1 MMTAAMQSPTASASD
16 SAGPAYIAG
25 GGIARPR
32 RPAVLARIPW
42 EWLGWG
48 VLVAAFLL
56 GFGIAVA
63 RVVGD
68 GCTDF
73 TGFCKAGRHVL
84 EHGSRDPTSCLIRYW
99 PSADVPWVF
108 FALLPLPLGAA
119 IWYAVGTWS
128 WFGLLRTIH
137 GQLLAG
143 DDPASRHSVLVA
155 GLLAAPLAIDG
166 LCLGSFHVLMV
177 WLMAAGLLR
186 ACRGRT
192 WSGGLLLGL
201 ASWLKLLPL
210 LGVGYLLLKRRWGS
224 ASLALGFTVLF
235 DVVLSLAAFGPGG
248 AWREHAAWWH
258 RGVTATMYRQLARE
272 RVGEEDRPTNQS
284 LAVTVRRL
292 LSSHG
297 NPMDPARRRVIL
309 AELTPQQLQAVFLGT
324 TALLAAGIAAFCRRD
339 RKGSPPR
346 QGSDELPAQIAL
358 VVLATLWF
366 SPVVW
371 SYHLTAAT
379 PALAVVLYR
388 CRHHQAVAWA
398 VIGVWLTALSLL
410 ACPVARAAG
419 ILFWLSLLLGLAL
432 VRTRPAEPAPQ

>member
-1 MMTAAMQSPTASASD
+1 
-16 SAGPAYIAG
+16 
-25 GGIARPR
+25 
-32 RPAVLARIPW
+32 
-42 EWLGWG
+42 
-48 VLVAAFLL
+48 VLVASLLL

-73 TGFCKAGRHVL
+73 TGFCKAGRYVL
-84 EHGSRDPTSCLIRYW
+84 EYGSRDPTSCLARYW
-99 PSADVPWVF
+99 PSADVPWILF
-108 FALLPLPLGAA
+108 TFLPLPLGAA

-128 WFGLLRTIH
+128 WLALLRTIH

-143 DDPASRHSVLVA
+143 DDLARRHSVLVA
-155 GLLAAPLAIDG
+155 GLLALPLAVDG
-166 LCLGSFHVLMV
+166 LCLGTFHVLMV
-177 WLMAAGLLR
+177 WLMLAGLLR

-224 ASLALGFTVLF
+224 AAVALGFAVLL
-235 DVVLSLAAFGPGG
+235 DVVLSLGAFGPAG

-258 RGVTATMYRQLARE
+258 RGVTGTMLRQLARE
-272 RVGEEDRPTNQS
+272 RVGDEDRPTNQS

-297 NPMDPARRRVIL
+297 DPADTARRRVVL
-309 AELTPQQLQAVFLGT
+309 AELTPEQLQAVFLGA
-324 TALLAAGIAAFCRRD
+324 TALLAVGVAAFCRRE
-339 RKGSPPR
+339 RKGAPAR
-346 QGSDELPAQIAL
+346 QGPDELPAQIAL

-388 CRHHQAVAWA
+388 CRHHQPAAWA
-398 VIGVWLTALSLL
+398 VVGAWLTALGLL

-419 ILFWLSLLLGLAL
+419 ILLWLSLLLGLAL
-432 VRTRPAEPAPQ
+432 VRTRRAEPEAELAPGDLP